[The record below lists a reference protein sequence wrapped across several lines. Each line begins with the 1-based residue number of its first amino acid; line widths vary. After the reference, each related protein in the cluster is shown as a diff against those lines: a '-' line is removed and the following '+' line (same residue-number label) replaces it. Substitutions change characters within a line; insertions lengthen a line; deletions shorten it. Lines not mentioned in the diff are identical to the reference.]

1 MHVADALREAVIA
14 TARDAAAEILRV
26 YDTCFDV
33 DHKADDSPLTAAD
46 LAAHRCI
53 AGRLEAL
60 TPDIP
65 VLSEESADTIPTPVR
80 RTWTR
85 LWVVDPLDGTREF
98 VKRNGEFT
106 VNIALVDDG
115 EVVFGVVQAPV
126 TGALWHGTRGHGA
139 FRREGGDDVVLR
151 TRAPAQA
158 PLRVAASRS
167 HRNERTEA
175 LLERIAEATG
185 TAGEPV
191 ALGSSLKFCRLA
203 EGGMDVYPR
212 FGPTS
217 EWDTAAG
224 QAIVEAAGGVVL
236 DPRGRPLRYNQ
247 RDTLLN
253 GDFMA
258 LGDPALPWREWVGGQ
273 A

>member
-1 MHVADALREAVIA
+1 MPIADALRDEVIA
-14 TARDAAAEILRV
+14 VAREAAAEILRV
-26 YDTCFDV
+26 YDTGFDV
-33 DHKADDSPLTAAD
+33 ERKADDSPLTAAD

-53 AGRLEAL
+53 VDRLERL

-65 VLSEESADTIPTPVR
+65 VLSEESADTIATSVR
-80 RTWTR
+80 RTWPR

-106 VNIALVDDG
+106 VNIALVEDG
-115 EVVFGVVQAPV
+115 EVVFGVIQAPV
-126 TGALWHGTRGHGA
+126 TGALWHGARGRGA
-139 FRREGGDDVVLR
+139 FRRGGDRDVELR
-151 TRAPAQA
+151 TRVPARA
-158 PLRVAASRS
+158 PLRVAGSRS
-167 HRNERTEA
+167 HRNPRTEA
-175 LLERIAEATG
+175 LMERIASG
-185 TAGEPV
+185 MGVDSEPV

-224 QAIVEAAGGVVL
+224 QAILEAAGGCVL
-236 DPRGRPLRYNQ
+236 DPRGRPFRYNQ

-253 GDFMA
+253 GDFIA
-258 LGDPALPWREWVGGQ
+258 LGDPGLPWRDWLPVE
-273 A
+273 

>member
-258 LGDPALPWREWVGGQ
+258 LGDPALPWKEWVGDH

>member
-139 FRREGGDDVVLR
+139 FRREGDDDVVLR

-258 LGDPALPWREWVGGQ
+258 LGDPALPWKEWVGDH

>member
-1 MHVADALREAVIA
+1 MPVADALREGVIA
-14 TARDAAAEILRV
+14 TARAAAAEILRV
-26 YDTCFDV
+26 YDTGFGV
-33 DHKADDSPLTAAD
+33 EHKADNSPLTAAD

-53 AGRLEAL
+53 VDRLEAL

-65 VLSEESADTIPTPVR
+65 VLSEESADTIPTSVR

-106 VNIALVDDG
+106 VNIALVEEG
-115 EVVFGVVQAPV
+115 EVVFGVIQAPV
-126 TGALWHGTRGHGA
+126 TGALWHGARGQGA
-139 FRREGGDDVVLR
+139 FRREGDDDIALR
-151 TRAPAQA
+151 TREPAAA

-175 LLERIAEATG
+175 LLERIAAATG
-185 TAGEPV
+185 AAGEPV

-253 GDFMA
+253 GDFIA
-258 LGDPALPWREWVGGQ
+258 LGDPTLPWRDWVAGS
-273 A
+273 